1 MTEASDQRPRRL
13 LLKFSGA
20 ALAGPHGFGIDMERM
35 AEVAQQVESIHRDGT
50 QIAIVVG
57 GGNFL
62 RGASQAELGMDRV
75 TGDYMGM
82 LATVLNALP
91 FADALEAAGC
101 EARVMS
107 ALPVHEVAES
117 YIRAKAIHHLDR
129 GRVVVLA
136 AGTGSPFVTTDTAAA
151 FRALEIGADA
161 LLMAKNGVQGVYDK
175 DPRKHDDATFLSE
188 VSYQDALVHDLRIM
202 DATAFALLAEHR
214 LPVHVFDMD
223 ASDAIPR
230 IARGE
235 RLGTL
240 VHTDAAPLTR
250 PAKATQEV

>member
-1 MTEASDQRPRRL
+1 MSAAPASGSDLPRRV
-13 LLKFSGA
+13 LLKVSGE
-20 ALAGPHGFGIDMERM
+20 ALMGSQQSGVDMTRVR
-35 AEVAQQVESIHRDGT
+35 EVAAQVAVLHATGV

-62 RGASQAELGMDRV
+62 RGASQAELGMERA

-82 LATVLNALP
+82 LATILNALP
-91 FADALEAAGC
+91 LQDGLEGAGVP
-101 EARVMS
+101 ARVMS
-107 ALPVHEVAES
+107 ALPVHEIAEP
-117 YIRAKAIHHLDR
+117 YIRAKAMHHLER
-129 GRVVVLA
+129 GRVIVFA
-136 AGTGSPFVTTDTAAA
+136 GGTGNPFFTTDTAAA
-151 FRALEIGADA
+151 LRALEIGADA

-175 DPRKHDDATFLSE
+175 DPRAHDDARFLSE

-240 VHTDAAPLTR
+240 VHADAPQL
-250 PAKATQEV
+250 AT